1 MRRPWRNVFGL
12 VPKSLVSLFC
22 LVMLLAHL
30 LASIMSLG
38 SVVVILAAISPRSV
52 QPPHREP
59 PLYGLFGILGL
70 LHTLS
75 LGPGDC
81 HRFNEYADIWS
92 QLAVLFSSSLCSVDF
107 RLSIRC
113 RNLFSSF
120 SWANPF
126 GEPSACCS
134 CRLEAGETSDP
145 DPDRHRGGH
154 YHFGTLGVQHLY
166 RSAIDYDFD
175 RCCCLAV
182 GSGRVPEMPSVFQLW
197 WQDYLPRNPGPLCLF
212 SSPWAS
218 FQLQFNTPAFA
229 VRLTDFCAARQDL
242 LGSLVLPLLP
252 MSIVAFSLVG
262 LHPFVSVLM
271 VGPILAENDP
281 AGCPPCSWVW
291 RCLLAAAS
299 LICSPL
305 CRAHPDSVPGAARIT
320 RPYLPAGKS
329 SLCDSLLPACY
340 PGHHPDRLNP
350 VSDL

>member
-1 MRRPWRNVFGL
+1 MSPVWYQKPRESLLPGHAPGSFAGQHHEPWLRGCY
-12 VPKSLVSLFC
+12 PGR
-22 LVMLLAHL
+22 HL
-30 LASIMSLG
+30 
-38 SVVVILAAISPRSV
+38 PRSV
-52 QPPHREP
+52 QPPHKEP

-75 LGPGDC
+75 LGPGDY

-182 GSGRVPEMPSVFQLW
+182 GSGTCPGDAVGISALVAGLPAPQSGPS
-197 WQDYLPRNPGPLCLF
+197 LPF

-218 FQLQFNTPAFA
+218 FQLQFNTPA
-229 VRLTDFCAARQDL
+229 
-242 LGSLVLPLLP
+242 LP
-252 MSIVAFSLVG
+252 
-262 LHPFVSVLM
+262 
-271 VGPILAENDP
+271 
-281 AGCPPCSWVW
+281 
-291 RCLLAAAS
+291 
-299 LICSPL
+299 
-305 CRAHPDSVPGAARIT
+305 
-320 RPYLPAGKS
+320 
-329 SLCDSLLPACY
+329 
-340 PGHHPDRLNP
+340 
-350 VSDL
+350 